1 MSVEYETPEEH
12 LEQLLGHALNSF
24 ELPDETLTRLESALA
39 HDRSLRS
46 AHHSGG
52 RYRETYRHTFL
63 LADGETVSLWELIHR
78 TTQDGPEQHELY
90 TDEEEARTAAARLPF
105 ESAQGSD
112 PGPGPDSTSGPDSGL
127 GPDSRPGSGSDPMDA
142 LQLIVAPA
150 PTQRMYAPA
159 NPDDS
164 VDHARRL
171 LRRAENPQDTDR
183 PGKDT
188 ARLLRSALAHQIT
201 QAFGRPGAVGTAGLG
216 FALYEH
222 AFLLG
227 DGSEVS
233 LWEVEHTATPDGR
246 HMCEVYL
253 TEEAAR
259 TAMERRAE
267 G

>member
-12 LEQLLGHALNSF
+12 LEQLLAHALNSF
-24 ELPDETLTRLESALA
+24 ELPDETLARLGTALA

-52 RYRETYRHTFL
+52 LHRETYRHTFL
-63 LADGETVSLWELIHR
+63 LADGETASLWELIHR

-90 TDEEEARTAAARLPF
+90 TDEEAARIAAARLPF
-105 ESAQGSD
+105 DIRADVCSA
-112 PGPGPDSTSGPDSGL
+112 PGPDSEHGPE
-127 GPDSRPGSGSDPMDA
+127 SRPVSGCDPLDA

-150 PTQRMYAPA
+150 PTERVYAPA

-171 LRRAENPQDTDR
+171 LRRAENPRGTDR
-183 PGKDT
+183 PGEET
-188 ARLLRSALAHQIT
+188 ARLLRSSLAHQIT

-227 DGSEVS
+227 DGSEIS

-259 TAMERRAE
+259 TAMERRAD